1 MSNFEEATLELDA
14 LLDLQKDVLAD
25 RIAFDFEAMMDH
37 WHAQPETW
45 DTEIDRQLHVWYT
58 DPPVLFPKK
67 PYFSPSSTGSCPR
80 EAYEKARGSSKD
92 PQGQPPHQG
101 RWTRLGTAIGDM
113 IQRDIL
119 FVEKFV
125 PNARFKFERTETG
138 EPMFED
144 FAKAAVPVRYR
155 NKLFHLFGSPDG
167 VMQYVTDDGE
177 IIRVGLEIKSK
188 QTTYAQTGHYSMKE
202 AEAKHVEQTKVY
214 AMMYNLDYFLVVY
227 VNASKKSWFLSEDE
241 SIKYPDLRAHGY
253 FHTREDKLAV
263 LDGFVE
269 TLERVDRRDP
279 PLPDLS
285 KWTFNN
291 YKTTIA
297 RALTDAEMAT
307 LKTQVD
313 DVKASNMKAYQI
325 RSFVDAWDEI
335 NQLRGGK

>member
-1 MSNFEEATLELDA
+1 
-14 LLDLQKDVLAD
+14 
-25 RIAFDFEAMMDH
+25 
-37 WHAQPETW
+37 
-45 DTEIDRQLHVWYT
+45 
-58 DPPVLFPKK
+58 
-67 PYFSPSSTGSCPR
+67 
-80 EAYEKARGSSKD
+80 
-92 PQGQPPHQG
+92 
-101 RWTRLGTAIGDM
+101 M

-227 VNASKKSWFLSEDE
+227 VNASKKSWFLADGEI
-241 SIKYPDLRAHGY
+241 SIYHGY
-253 FHTREDKLAV
+253 STR
-263 LDGFVE
+263 G
-269 TLERVDRRDP
+269 
-279 PLPDLS
+279 
-285 KWTFNN
+285 
-291 YKTTIA
+291 
-297 RALTDAEMAT
+297 
-307 LKTQVD
+307 
-313 DVKASNMKAYQI
+313 
-325 RSFVDAWDEI
+325 
-335 NQLRGGK
+335 